1 MGLIEKCL
9 PKTDNFIYEGFK
21 LALVDLEFLAGSGV
35 IAFAV
40 FSLVDIIR
48 RIGIPIPLPVWLVS
62 LFLVIPYYVFSFEY
76 GRSYGSKNNKRRL
89 YRGFLVGIVGH
100 LPNFILLFVMI
111 QGEFHRYFDPQ
122 IWKIVFTMFGM
133 LSIVAPIMVT
143 LGAVDVKQK

>member
-9 PKTDNFIYEGFK
+9 PKTDNFFYEGFK
-21 LALVDLEFLAGSGV
+21 LALVDLVFLAGSGV

-111 QGEFHRYFDPQ
+111 QGEFHRYFDPR
-122 IWKIVFTMFGM
+122 FGR
-133 LSIVAPIMVT
+133 
-143 LGAVDVKQK
+143 

>member
-9 PKTDNFIYEGFK
+9 PKTDNFFYEGFK
-21 LALVDLEFLAGSGV
+21 LALVDLVFLAGSGV

>member
-9 PKTDNFIYEGFK
+9 PKTDNFFYEGFK
-21 LALVDLEFLAGSGV
+21 LALVDLVFLAGSGV
-35 IAFAV
+35 MSVAV
-40 FSLVDIIR
+40 FSQVDINR

>member
-1 MGLIEKCL
+1 
-9 PKTDNFIYEGFK
+9 
-21 LALVDLEFLAGSGV
+21 VDLVFLAGSGV